1 MAIFQYLIKW
11 LRASV
16 MLDVEQSSSIV
27 LEDPSSSTITIDLS
41 PPPGSSST
49 DSEPAAAAATAS
61 CEEPRAKRPRL
72 DRSSAAGPALSP
84 TTKSVHSKC
93 S

>member
-1 MAIFQYLIKW
+1 MFQYLIKW

-49 DSEPAAAAATAS
+49 DSEPATTATAA

>member
-41 PPPGSSST
+41 PPPSSSSP
-49 DSEPAAAAATAS
+49 DSEPAAAAAS

-72 DRSSAAGPALSP
+72 DRSSTAGPALSP
-84 TTKSVHSKC
+84 TTKSVHSKF